1 MIRVISPASNE
12 ILFMIAN
19 PDQKI
24 EGLKNDLINVF
35 SKKSETILPDS
46 VMLTDK
52 DGFELLDED
61 TVELLEKND
70 LVKIVPKTVV
80 VENAPDNMDF
90 VKVQEK
96 KSEEQQQPET
106 GNFKEL

>member
-1 MIRVISPASNE
+1 M
-12 ILFMIAN
+12 FMIGN
-19 PDQKI
+19 TDQNF

-80 VENAPDNMDF
+80 VKNALDTIDLVQ
-90 VKVQEK
+90 VKQQKLIEHPQETTYVGK
-96 KSEEQQQPET
+96 FLPVAATQIK
-106 GNFKEL
+106 